1 MAGQTSYSS
10 NIFTLSSTPVNVFK
24 GKAWYNPDDGYLQIY
39 QNDKWNIVNA
49 SDPTKQDKL
58 SFYSEDL
65 VDGVASINGA
75 NGILIGAKTGY
86 PNIYIGRQGSQ
97 GFSTTYFN
105 GNISGSTVHT
115 TIPNLPSDTRLL
127 SEKAI
132 VTALSNKQDK
142 LTKYTE
148 NAYAATIDDA
158 YKFYG
163 DKFQITAG
171 NYIQLYDGDFY
182 TNYNPKSI
190 EVTEAY
196 EGAGDTT
203 FEIKNN
209 TKINGNL
216 NYTGILQKNGVDILA
231 TKQNNLK
238 FYSETDTGAK
248 IESLAGNLQVTN
260 SGVSLFSMGG
270 VRISGDGGVF
280 LTHSSDINIKLDYTG
295 ININGAVSG
304 TAIST
309 SIPAS
314 EVAVNTKLPSEK
326 AVADAI
332 EKIFERIYP
341 IGSIYISVNG
351 TNPSSLFGGTWEQIK
366 DRFLLATGDTYS
378 PGVLSGEATHTLT
391 IDEIPKHNHNLL
403 MTPTGDSPSLTAAP
417 YRGAANATEFSNLTA
432 IQSVGGNQ
440 PHNNMPPYLTV
451 YMWKRN
457 K

>member
-115 TIPNLPSDTRLL
+115 TIPDSPSDTRLL

-190 EVTEAY
+190 EVTKAY
-196 EGAGDTT
+196 PDAGDTT

-209 TKINGNL
+209 TKITGNI

-238 FYSETDTGAK
+238 FYSEYGEPDSDSNGASIRVFGLSIDAVDTSIGYATDSVG
-248 IESLAGNLQVTN
+248 II
-260 SGVSLFSMGG
+260 VSQSNGG
-270 VRISGDGGVF
+270 V
-280 LTHSSDINIKLDYTG
+280 T
-295 ININGAVSG
+295 INGPVSG

-314 EVAVNTKLPSEK
+314 ESAVNTKLPSEK

-391 IDEIPKHNHNLL
+391 IDEIPEHNHNLL
-403 MTPTGDSPSLTAAP
+403 MSPTGDSPSLTAAP

-432 IQSVGGNQ
+432 IQSIGGNQ